1 MSSKLVR
8 GTTIIAALALLSTSA
23 SEVFAASHE
32 VCRDYAQ
39 AAINQVRLM
48 NEHRCGFTTAR
59 WSSDWNVHYQWCRGA
74 SYEQVGFE
82 RDVRTKELRQCF
94 H

>member
-1 MSSKLVR
+1 MSSKLNR
-8 GTTIIAALALLSTSA
+8 CATAIAALVLLSIPA
-23 SEVFAASHE
+23 GDVLAASDE

-39 AAINQVRLM
+39 AALRQVKLM
-48 NEHRCGFTTAR
+48 HEHRCGFTTAR
-59 WSSDWNVHYQWCRGA
+59 WSDDWNVHFQWCRGV

-82 RDVRTKELRQCF
+82 RDVRTRELRQCY